1 MAPPERTKGGAAQ
14 AGVTWPDHLPKKG
27 KVSRLCRFGRK
38 LGDSSAVRARVQV
51 AMRAR
56 LSRAFA
62 MPVWLTEALSARA
75 CSSDAYV
82 CPPPPL
88 LPPVLWVCGGSC
100 GVWGGSDTCGRQ
112 LRELRTQ
119 LPARGMCVWSVNN
132 PFYVVQPNP

>member
-1 MAPPERTKGGAAQ
+1 VGRAL
-14 AGVTWPDHLPKKG
+14 AGVTWPEPSQIRR
-27 KVSRLCRFGRK
+27 VSRLCRFGRK

-75 CSSDAYV
+75 CSRDACL

-88 LPPVLWVCGGSC
+88 LPPVLW
-100 GVWGGSDTCGRQ
+100 R
-112 LRELRTQ
+112 
-119 LPARGMCVWSVNN
+119 
-132 PFYVVQPNP
+132 